1 MMKISDDKE
10 ENTENVGN
18 DVHAN
23 GTKTFW
29 DFIWLYFIKSQP
41 DSETSTEI
49 ADSKIAKHNGFSIC
63 ASTID
68 ALTFH
73 DIL

>member
-29 DFIWLYFIKSQP
+29 DFIKYSQ
-41 DSETSTEI
+41 
-49 ADSKIAKHNGFSIC
+49 IAKLQLKLLIQKLQ
-63 ASTID
+63 STMD
-68 ALTFH
+68 FLFV
-73 DIL
+73 LQQLMR